1 MLQYSIMGNI
11 PSGIKINYEVI
22 QSAIS
27 NKQGEYILI
36 NVLPEHEQKCLI
48 KTTVKAKDE
57 EDLINRLVKTN
68 KKQKIII
75 YGRNCNDDKL
85 IKKYNQLS
93 SMGFKNLFVYI
104 GGLFEWLCLQDIY
117 GKDNFATDGEELE
130 LLKYK

>member
-22 QSAIS
+22 QNAIS
-27 NKQGEYILI
+27 NRQGEYILI
-36 NVLPEHEQKCLI
+36 NVLPEHEQNCLI
-48 KTTVKAKDE
+48 KTTVKANDE

>member
-22 QSAIS
+22 QNAIS
-27 NKQGEYILI
+27 NRQGEYILI
-36 NVLPEHEQKCLI
+36 NVLPEHEQNCLI

>member
-22 QSAIS
+22 QNAIS
-27 NKQGEYILI
+27 NRQGEYILI
-36 NVLPEHEQKCLI
+36 NVLSEHEQNCLI
-48 KTTVKAKDE
+48 KTTVKDKDE

>member
-1 MLQYSIMGNI
+1 M
-11 PSGIKINYEVI
+11 
-22 QSAIS
+22 
-27 NKQGEYILI
+27 
-36 NVLPEHEQKCLI
+36 
-48 KTTVKAKDE
+48 KAKDE

>member
-1 MLQYSIMGNI
+1 MGNI

-27 NKQGEYILI
+27 NKQGDYLLI
-36 NVLPEHEQKCLI
+36 NGRPENEQNCLI
-48 KTTVKAKDE
+48 KTTVKAKCE
-57 EDLINRLVKTN
+57 EELINRLVKKN
-68 KKQKIII
+68 KRQNIIL

-104 GGLFEWLCLQDIY
+104 GGIFEWLCLQDIY
-117 GKDNFATDGEELE
+117 GKDNFATDGEETE

>member
-1 MLQYSIMGNI
+1 MGNI

-22 QSAIS
+22 QNAIS

-48 KTTVKAKDE
+48 KTTVKAIDE
-57 EDLINRLVKTN
+57 EDLINRLVNTN
-68 KKQKIII
+68 KRQKIII

-104 GGLFEWLCLQDIY
+104 GGVFEWLCLQDIY

>member
-1 MLQYSIMGNI
+1 MGNI

-22 QSAIS
+22 QSAIT

-36 NVLPEHEQKCLI
+36 NVLPEHEQNCLI
-48 KTTVKAKDE
+48 KTTVKAKCE
-57 EDLINRLVKTN
+57 EELINRLVKTN

-104 GGLFEWLCLQDIY
+104 
-117 GKDNFATDGEELE
+117 
-130 LLKYK
+130 